1 MDPFKILGVSETA
14 DLDEI
19 RTAYRSKARKY
30 HPDSYG
36 GQAPPEASTKMSEL
50 NAAFV
55 EAKEQI
61 RQGKDSQTVQV
72 DPEFLT
78 RDRLY
83 QTAQDAEYAQAT
95 SSRRMFVAVPLVV
108 LGLMIVGV
116 VVLGIITNSQ
126 PVPGAEAPADGIIGS
141 GIELGDCVNVI
152 QGPTLL
158 EVTCSPN
165 VDGVVVG
172 ARLARDDSPCI
183 IGTSYEVTLGTGVRA
198 CLRQG

>member
-1 MDPFKILGVSETA
+1 MNAFDVLGVPETA

-19 RTAYRSKARKY
+19 RSAYRQMARKY

-55 EAKEQI
+55 EAKKQIKREQTH
-61 RQGKDSQTVQV
+61 RSVQV
-72 DPEFLT
+72 DPEFLSK
-78 RDRLY
+78 DRLY
-83 QTAQDAEYAQAT
+83 QTAYDAEYAHAA
-95 SSRRMFVAVPLVV
+95 SSRRMFVTVPLVV

-126 PVPGAEAPADGIIGS
+126 PVPGAEAPADGIIGA

-158 EVTCSPN
+158 KVACNPN
-165 VDGVVVG
+165 VDGIVVG
-172 ARLARDDSPCI
+172 ARLAQDSSPCV
-183 IGTSYEVTLGTGVRA
+183 IGTTYEVTLGTGVRA
-198 CLRQG
+198 CLR